1 MTIIISQN
9 MTTIIF
15 KTEGEKPIMTITAPM
30 FSVTPL
36 YVALNVLL
44 LIVLS
49 FRVVHFRIENQ
60 VSLGDGGVMDL
71 QRSIRAHGN
80 LAEYAPFALLLMAL
94 LEFNGL
100 PVWQLHLLGGVF
112 SAARVAHAYGVLD
125 ARRAPRSMGALVSMV
140 VLMILTGLAIVQ
152 VAL

>member
-1 MTIIISQN
+1 MTIIIPQN

-15 KTEGEKPIMTITAPM
+15 RTEGEKPTMTIAAPM

-44 LIVLS
+44 LIVLA

-60 VSLGDGGVMDL
+60 VALGDGGVMDL
-71 QRSIRAHGN
+71 QRAVRAHGN

-100 PVWQLHLLGGVF
+100 PAWQLHLLGGIF
-112 SAARVAHAYGVLD
+112 IAARVAHAYGILG
-125 ARRAPRSMGALVSMV
+125 AHQTPRAMGALISLVA
-140 VLMILTGLAIVQ
+140 LMILTGLAVLQ
-152 VAL
+152 AVL